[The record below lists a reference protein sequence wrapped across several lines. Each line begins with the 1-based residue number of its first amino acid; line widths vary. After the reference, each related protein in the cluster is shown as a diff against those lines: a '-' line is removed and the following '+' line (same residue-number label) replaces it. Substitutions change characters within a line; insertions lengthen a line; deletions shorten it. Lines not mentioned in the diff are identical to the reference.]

1 MKPLAPIAAVAV
13 ASLLMA
19 SCQSKREIC
28 AQHVVYISNAI
39 DEPIPINPFHDSGTT
54 VDSGNRR
61 C

>member
-28 AQHVVYISNAI
+28 AQHVVHISNAI
-39 DEPIPINPFHDSGTT
+39 AEPIPINPFHDSGTH
-54 VDSGNRR
+54 

>member
-13 ASLLMA
+13 ASFLMA

-39 DEPIPINPFHDSGTT
+39 DKPIPINPFQDS
-54 VDSGNRR
+54 DPH